1 MPRGRNWV
9 AGEQLAQV
17 DNRDPFAAPVW
28 RSPVYRTPE
37 AVIMVVQLLRL
48 IWRVLWFAL
57 THPLRRRGGRAGRR
71 HLARAGLARHRR
83 PRRDGRRRAGRAAG
97 HAAGLV
103 RPVRGGAGA
112 GLVAVV
118 VLPAPVEGRDDPG
131 RARPGLPRPA
141 DAPGAR
147 PGAPGRG
154 GGPGAGRPGDRAGTG
169 RLRGQGREPGAR
181 VRRPAVPGP
190 RRRARHGA
198 AGAGPR
204 RHPGRPD
211 PRPADHRGG
220 GPGRAAGR
228 PVRGRL
234 ALAAAAGCD
243 ACADRRGYRVGE
255 GLGDLVADPGAAAR
269 DRGAGGC
276 RCGRWIPSGWSCRS
290 AGPCS
295 TGTPAT
301 RPRWSSC
308 WRPRSPRCTSGPGS
322 SAAGPAPSPPRPS
335 SRSWWCWWTSW
346 RS

>member
-1 MPRGRNWV
+1 MPRGRDWV

-17 DNRDPFAAPVW
+17 DNRDPFAPPVW

-37 AVIMVVQLLRL
+37 PVIMVVQLVRL

-57 THPLRRRGGRAGRR
+57 THPGVDAVAALVVVTWLGT
-71 HLARAGLARHRR
+71 GLARRRR
-83 PRRDGRRRAGRAAG
+83 PGRDCRRRPGRAAG
-97 HAAGLV
+97 HPAGVV

-112 GLVAVV
+112 GLAAVV
-118 VLPAPVEGRDDPG
+118 VLPAPVEGRHDPG
-131 RARPGLPRPA
+131 RARAGLPGPA
-141 DAPGAR
+141 DAPGAG

-154 GGPGAGRPGDRAGTG
+154 GGPGAGRAGDRAGPG
-169 RLRGQGREPGAR
+169 RLRGPGGEPGAR
-181 VRRPAVPGP
+181 VRRPAVPHP
-190 RRRARHGA
+190 RRRARRGG

-211 PRPADHRGG
+211 RRPADHRGG
-220 GPGRAAGR
+220 GPGRAAGG

-234 ALAAAAGCD
+234 AVAAAAGRD

-269 DRGAGGC
+269 DRRRGGC

-290 AGPCS
+290 AGRCS
-295 TGTPAT
+295 TGTPAR
-301 RPRWSSC
+301 RPPWWSC
-308 WRPRSPRCTSGPGS
+308 WRPRSPRCTTGPGS
-322 SAAGPAPSPPRPS
+322 SAAGPAPSPRRRS